1 MNSVILQGADH
12 FKPSSIANVRESRIA
27 MTTEISLQDSAV
39 SRSIEKRT
47 PRFQFAHARGRF
59 LGVKLR
65 HAPAIKI
72 LPTAHRIGKVNAPI
86 VSVVHIAHR
95 RGYATFRH
103 YGMSF
108 AEERFGDH
116 GDFYTSTRSFYS
128 RSQTGASG
136 TNDQNI
142 VLVGDVLG
150 H

>member
-1 MNSVILQGADH
+1 MYSVILQGADH

-27 MTTEISLQDSAV
+27 MTAEISLQNSAV
-39 SRSIEKRT
+39 SRSIEKRA
-47 PRFQFAHARGRF
+47 PRFQFAHTRGRF

-72 LPTAHRIGKVNAPI
+72 LPTAHGIGKVNSPI
-86 VSVVHIAHR
+86 VPIVHIAHR
-95 RGYATFRH
+95 CGYATFRH

-108 AEERFGDH
+108 AEEGFGNH
-116 GDFYTSTRSFYS
+116 GDSYTSTRGFYR

-136 TNDQNI
+136 ADDQN
-142 VLVGDVLG
+142 VMLVGDVLG